1 MSEFQNQIESII
13 LTLMIVFVFLVA
25 KNIISCVYNNSNVF
39 CKLIWFYETIVYGRF
54 QQSRILLKG

>member
-25 KNIISCVYNNSNVF
+25 KNIISCVYN
-39 CKLIWFYETIVYGRF
+39 LIWFYETIVYGRF